1 MPLQE
6 NNLPFFKRFLI
17 YQRERFPFLANGIFL
32 SAFAFSAISYSRM
45 CRGES
50 GFVDLK
56 LYLSAA
62 ITTITFFFLLRIADE
77 FKDRKS
83 DAANRPHL
91 PVPRGLISFKE
102 LKLVG
107 WATFAVQL
115 IVNIVL
121 TPQMLGWLLIPQAFL
136 LLIMFDFFVSDWLNR
151 HWVLYVLSHMF
162 FFPAIDVYSSGMDW
176 YMEGPGIA
184 PAGMAF
190 FFVVSYING
199 LVWEI
204 GRKIRTKENEEF
216 NSYTK
221 LYGTKRAVLTW
232 MGIITQAF
240 AMALVASHYVDL
252 GWHGALILSVIYCSS
267 LIYGILF
274 LINPTKKLSKLIEL
288 ASGGWGL
295 FMYLVL
301 GALPMVLQL
310 IQSK

>member
-1 MPLQE
+1 MSLQE

-62 ITTITFFFLLRIADE
+62 FTTITFFFLLRIADE
-77 FKDRKS
+77 FKDRES
-83 DAANRPHL
+83 DAVNRPHL
-91 PVPRGLISFKE
+91 PVPRGVISFKE
-102 LKLVG
+102 LKMLG

-121 TPQMLGWLLIPQAFL
+121 TPKMLGWLLIPQAFL
-136 LLIMFDFFVSDWLNR
+136 LLIMFDFFVSNWLNR

-232 MGIITQAF
+232 MGIITLAF
-240 AMALVASHYVDL
+240 AIALVASQYVKL
-252 GWHGALILSVIYCSS
+252 GWLGALILSVIYFSS
-267 LIYGILF
+267 FIYGILF
-274 LINPTKKLSKLIEL
+274 LIKPTKKLSKLIEL

-310 IQSK
+310 IQSR